1 MQVRVFEAK
10 DMTTGLKMVKEA
22 LGPDALILCTRTVR
36 TGRLGVLGKP
46 MLEITAAIDT
56 RWPGE
61 SDRLAGDR
69 RRPRQESAPAGR
81 EQREAHDS
89 DRWPNLPV
97 QEAVA
102 RPSRPEPYAGA
113 AVLASEPPPASGWV
127 FTAGGV
133 SSAHA
138 NSHPMASAS
147 S

>member
-22 LGPDALILCTRTVR
+22 LGPDALILSTRTVR

-69 RRPRQESAPAGR
+69 RAPRQASAPAGGDR
-81 EQREAHDS
+81 REARDS

-102 RPSRPEPYAGA
+102 RPSRLP
-113 AVLASEPPPASGWV
+113 
-127 FTAGGV
+127 
-133 SSAHA
+133 
-138 NSHPMASAS
+138 
-147 S
+147 